1 MTSDEDEFIIG
12 QRGEKVR
19 ILDLDKKE
27 EEEKRERK
35 RRGKKGK
42 SSK

>member
-19 ILDLDKKE
+19 ILDLDKREKE
-27 EEEKRERK
+27 KRK

>member
-1 MTSDEDEFIIG
+1 MTSDKDEFIIG
-12 QRGEKVR
+12 QRGQKMR
-19 ILDLDKKE
+19 ILDLDKR
-27 EEEKRERK
+27 EEEKRKGK